1 MVALQKSLTA
11 HSDIRSQQNCPD
23 TSTAVTLM
31 NPFLIFVLHCHLNL
45 RLPTTKRVGRQV
57 HTVVPVDESLHS
69 LDMDTGGKAEPW
81 CSPTGRDSGACA

>member
-1 MVALQKSLTA
+1 MVALRKSLTA
-11 HSDIRSQQNCPD
+11 HLDIRSQQNCPD

-57 HTVVPVDESLHS
+57 RTVVPVDESPQSGH
-69 LDMDTGGKAEPW
+69 GHRGKAEPW